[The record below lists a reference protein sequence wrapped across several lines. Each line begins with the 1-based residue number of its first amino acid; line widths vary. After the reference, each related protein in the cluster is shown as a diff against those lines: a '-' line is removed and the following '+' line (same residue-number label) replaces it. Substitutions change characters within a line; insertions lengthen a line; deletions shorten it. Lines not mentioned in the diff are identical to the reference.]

1 MLTLTL
7 FCSAPAVTLLGL
19 LIRHVVWNYGC
30 CYCLPCCQPEPP
42 PKIKRLAAALD
53 SIETYR
59 WAVDWFWWM
68 MVEYVNGIECDLL
81 QDWSAGEAA

>member
-53 SIETYR
+53 SIET
-59 WAVDWFWWM
+59 
-68 MVEYVNGIECDLL
+68 
-81 QDWSAGEAA
+81 

>member
-1 MLTLTL
+1 MWSLLYGLVTVFSFLGNLITMLTLTL

-59 WAVDWFWWM
+59 WAVD
-68 MVEYVNGIECDLL
+68 
-81 QDWSAGEAA
+81 